1 MPPTMHTPPHMPPS
15 PDVHAPSPAMHAL
28 SLSMHVTSP
37 AIHTPIMHAPLPS
50 HAYPSY
56 VPPRHAYPPQAMH
69 IPQPCIPLPCTPLP
83 SHACPPLIGN
93 RMTDRCKNITFP
105 QTSFEVGNKN
115 LASHLRKTF
124 LIFVH
129 TLAFSSKLN
138 FYLRSKDNRR
148 SANLVSC
155 FYSFLSNTCLFW
167 NFPGYLKEQ

>member
-1 MPPTMHTPPHMPPS
+1 MPPPQPYMPCPYLCMSPS
-15 PDVHAPSPAMHAL
+15 PV
-28 SLSMHVTSP
+28 
-37 AIHTPIMHAPLPS
+37 IHTPIMHAPLPS

-56 VPPRHAYPPQAMH
+56 VPPRHAYPLKL
-69 IPQPCIPLPCTPLP
+69 CISP
-83 SHACPPLIGN
+83 SHAYPCHAHPSPAMHAPPLIGN

-167 NFPGYLKEQ
+167 NFPDYLKEQ